1 MQKGSSYIFNEKT
14 DKMFEKLL
22 DFKYQLKNL
31 TYAKFAQNKKV
42 ERGDLPELNFK
53 NEELEPINKCGRVQ
67 FKYTLFSLS
76 IFLSGITYCVMHT
89 KKLYKLQVPLKK
101 SLYSWGALFVI
112 FVGCLKFIEIKFDK
126 MFDDASEEKLIEKI
140 FLTKE
145 EDDLIKEKKKKLLKR
160 QLETYKSIKFRSSYG
175 V

>member
-1 MQKGSSYIFNEKT
+1 MQKNNSFIFNENT
-14 DKMFEKLL
+14 DKLFEKLF
-22 DFKYQLKNL
+22 DVKYQLKNL

-42 ERGDLPELNFK
+42 EKGDLQEINFK
-53 NEELEPINKCGRVQ
+53 NEELEPINKCGKIQ
-67 FKYTLFSLS
+67 FRYTLLSLS
-76 IFLSGITYCVMHT
+76 IFIGGFTYCILHT
-89 KKLYKLQVPLKK
+89 RKLYKNLVPLKK

-140 FLTKE
+140 FLAGE
-145 EDDLIKEKKKKLLKR
+145 EDDRIKEKKKKLLKR
-160 QLETYKSIKFRSSYG
+160 QLETYKSIKFRNNYG